1 MKRINFKTSR
11 GAVSVCFWK
20 GPKNAPVLHWA
31 HANGFNGQTYATLLN
46 KLKSSFNIY
55 AWDAPGYGKTKIGEN
70 YNSKNP
76 VLGYARDLEALI
88 ESIYSRH
95 KRKIILGGHSIG
107 GSLSIMI
114 SESLKEKVA
123 GLILADPVII
133 NSKYKYL
140 TRFLGPFGYIS
151 STIKLTNQALNK
163 RDRWNSFEDIV
174 KSYSGRGAFKTWKK
188 EFLRDYLK
196 GGTEKEKNFVRLS
209 CKPEIEAASF
219 KNTELVATPNI
230 IKKIDVPMTLI
241 VAEYNSTTSARKSFQ
256 ALKSKSKIIVAKGGT
271 HFFPMEMPEL
281 VIEEIK
287 SFNLQSKNL

>member
-1 MKRINFKTSR
+1 MKRINLETDR
-11 GAVSVCFWK
+11 GVISTCFWE

-46 KLKSSFNIY
+46 KLKSRFNIY
-55 AWDAPGYGKTKIGEN
+55 AWDTPGYGKSKIGEN

-76 VLGYARDLEALI
+76 VLGYARDLEAFI
-88 ESIYSRH
+88 ETLYSRH
-95 KRKIILGGHSIG
+95 NRKILLAGHSIG

-114 SESLKEKVA
+114 SESLKEKIS

-140 TRFLGPFGYIS
+140 TRFLGPFGYVS

-163 RDRWNSFEDIV
+163 RDQWTSFEEIK

-188 EFLRDYLK
+188 EFLTDYLK
-196 GGTEKEKNFVRLS
+196 GGTEKGKNFVRLS

-230 IKKIDVPMTLI
+230 IKKIKVPLTLM
-241 VAEYNSTTSARKSFQ
+241 VAEYNSTTAAQKYFKD
-256 ALKSKSKIIVAKGGT
+256 LKSKNKIIVAKGGS
-271 HFFPMEMPEL
+271 HFFPMEMPEV
-281 VIEEIK
+281 VIKEIK
-287 SFNLQSKNL
+287 SFNL

>member
-1 MKRINFKTSR
+1 MKRINLETDR
-11 GAVSVCFWK
+11 GVISTCFWE

-46 KLKSSFNIY
+46 KLKSRFNVY
-55 AWDAPGYGKTKIGEN
+55 AWDTPGYGKSKIGEN

-76 VLGYARDLEALI
+76 VLGYARDLEAFIGTL
-88 ESIYSRH
+88 YSRH
-95 KRKIILGGHSIG
+95 NRKILLAGHSIG

-114 SESLKEKVA
+114 SESLKEKIS
-123 GLILADPVII
+123 GLMLADPVII

-140 TRFLGPFGYIS
+140 TKFLGPFGYVS

-163 RDRWNSFEDIV
+163 RDQWTSLEEIK

-188 EFLRDYLK
+188 EFLTDYLK
-196 GGTEKEKNFVRLS
+196 GGTEKGENFVRLS

-230 IKKIDVPMTLI
+230 IKKIKVPLTLM
-241 VAEYNSTTSARKSFQ
+241 VAEYNSTTAAQNYFKD
-256 ALKSKSKIIVAKGGT
+256 LKSKNKIIVAKGGS
-271 HFFPMEMPEL
+271 HFFPMEKPEA
-281 VIEEIK
+281 VIKEIK
-287 SFNLQSKNL
+287 SFNL

>member
-1 MKRINFKTSR
+1 MKRINLKTAR
-11 GAVSVCFWK
+11 GLISTCFWE

-31 HANGFNGQTYATLLN
+31 HANGFNGQTYSTLLK

-55 AWDAPGYGKTKIGEN
+55 AWDTPGYGKSKIGEN

-76 VLGYARDLEALI
+76 VLGYAHDLEAFI
-88 ESIYSRH
+88 EILYSRH
-95 KRKIILGGHSIG
+95 NRKILLAGHSIG

-114 SESLKEKVA
+114 SESLRKKIA

-140 TRFLGPFGYIS
+140 TRFLGPFGYVS

-163 RDRWNSFEDIV
+163 RDKWTSFEDIE

-188 EFLRDYLK
+188 QFLTDYLK

-219 KNTELVATPNI
+219 KNTELIATPNI
-230 IKKIDVPMTLI
+230 IKKIDVPITLI
-241 VAEYNSTTSARKSFQ
+241 VAEYNSTTAARKSFQ
-256 ALKSKSKIIVAKGGT
+256 SLKSKSKIIVARGGT

-281 VIEEIK
+281 VIDEIK
-287 SFNLQSKNL
+287 SFNL

>member
-1 MKRINFKTSR
+1 MKRINLNTS
-11 GAVSVCFWK
+11 GGVVSTCFWE

-31 HANGFNGQTYATLLN
+31 HANGFNGQTYASLLN
-46 KLKSSFNIY
+46 KLSSRFNIY
-55 AWDAPGYGKTKIGEN
+55 AWDTPGYGKTKIRET

-76 VLGYARDLEALI
+76 VLGYARDLEDFI
-88 ESIYSRH
+88 EAIYKRH
-95 KRKIILGGHSIG
+95 NRKVILGGHSIG

-114 SESLKEKVA
+114 SGSLKEKIA

-133 NSKYKYL
+133 KSKYKYL
-140 TRFLGPFGYIS
+140 TRFFGPFGYIS

-163 RDRWNSFEDIV
+163 RDRWKSFEDIV
-174 KSYSGRGAFKTWKK
+174 RSYSGRGAFKTWKK
-188 EFLRDYLK
+188 EFLVDYLK
-196 GGTEKEKNFVRLS
+196 GGTEKQKNYIRLS

-230 IKKIDVPMTLI
+230 IKKINVPVTLI
-241 VAEYNSTTSARKSFQ
+241 IAEYNSTTAARKSFK
-256 ALKSKSKIIVAKGGT
+256 ALKSKCKITVAKGGT